1 MHPQSRIHKIF
12 DTLGLRPY
20 RTVFG
25 RNCSRTV
32 PSAVLTL
39 GIRYGSLLVLYCTTA
54 VNIQPYAI
62 YGTARSPKCNAG
74 SSSSMNGT
82 MQAAAVMQHTS
93 GKPLI
98 YFLYFFMLSF
108 TFFKKSMKK

>member
-25 RNCSRTV
+25 RNFTHTV

-39 GIRYGSLLVLYCTTA
+39 GIQYGSLLVLYRTTA
-54 VNIQPYAI
+54 VNIQPYAV
-62 YGTARSPKCNAG
+62 YGTACSP
-74 SSSSMNGT
+74 SSHVLLMQTSQFPPHPQLYSQAPLSST
-82 MQAAAVMQHTS
+82 
-93 GKPLI
+93 I
-98 YFLYFFMLSF
+98 YN
-108 TFFKKSMKK
+108 